1 MAQDIRLVCSP
12 KSLPRAKWIAA
23 ADRAVEQ
30 NPANHPRL
38 ERLIR
43 AMPDVHID
51 KLRIAVV
58 TAKYWGPA
66 GVKLTVGFLDGPPG
80 NLRKRIL
87 LHMNAWAKTAN
98 VKFVESR
105 ANPQV
110 RIARIDQ
117 GEEAGYWSYV
127 GTDILS
133 ADAGAPTL
141 NLEGFTMN
149 TPESEFHR
157 VVRHETG
164 HTLGFPHEHMRRELV
179 AKIDRKKA
187 IAYFG
192 ATQGWSPAEVKQQVL
207 TPIEE
212 SSIRG
217 TLHADPHSIMCYQ
230 IPGTLTKNGKPI
242 VGGVDID
249 KKDYTF
255 AGAIYPKAA
264 KRGGVAKAQ
273 STHKSARRAGAKQ
286 KR

>member
-1 MAQDIRLVCSP
+1 MADDIQLVCSP
-12 KSLPRAKWIAA
+12 KSLPPARWIAA

-66 GVKLTVGFLDGPPG
+66 GIKLTVGFLDGPAS

-98 VKFVESR
+98 VRFVESR
-105 ANPQV
+105 AHPKV

-117 GEEAGYWSYV
+117 GDDAGYWSYV

-133 ADAGAPTL
+133 ADAGAPTM
-141 NLEGFTMN
+141 NLQGFTMN

-179 AKIDRKKA
+179 AKIDPHKA

-192 ATQGWSPAEVKQQVL
+192 ATQGWSPLWEAWTSTSGTTNLQAR
-207 TPIEE
+207 
-212 SSIRG
+212 SIRRPPNAPAPQQRK
-217 TLHADPHSIMCYQ
+217 LQ
-230 IPGTLTKNGKPI
+230 IKRPRAPPPRSRKAPPPRSGKSEGRP
-242 VGGVDID
+242 
-249 KKDYTF
+249 
-255 AGAIYPKAA
+255 
-264 KRGGVAKAQ
+264 
-273 STHKSARRAGAKQ
+273 
-286 KR
+286 